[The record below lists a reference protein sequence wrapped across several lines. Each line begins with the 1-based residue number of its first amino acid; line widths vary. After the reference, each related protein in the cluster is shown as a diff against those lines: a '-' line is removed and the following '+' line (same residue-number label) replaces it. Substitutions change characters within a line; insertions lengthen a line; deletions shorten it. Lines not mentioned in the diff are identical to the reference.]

1 MHSAFPKYSVG
12 ERRVDACIHV
22 LGVIASIA
30 GAATLMVT
38 AIGSLPVVSIV
49 SLSVYSA
56 GLLAVF
62 SISAAYNLVI
72 WPRSKAILRRFD
84 HAAIYLKIAAT
95 YTPFALVK
103 MGGLVGFGLLAFVW
117 SVAAIGV
124 TAKLQFSERLVKTG
138 YVLYVAQGWAAV
150 IALEPLAAAVSGRV
164 LLLLGIGGGLYT
176 IGIAFHL
183 WNGLRYHNA
192 VWHAFVLVASG
203 CHYAAVV
210 DAVVFG

>member
-1 MHSAFPKYSVG
+1 MHSAFPNYSVG
-12 ERRVDACIHV
+12 ERRADGCIHV
-22 LGVIASIA
+22 LSVSAGIA
-30 GAATLMVT
+30 GVATLM
-38 AIGSLPVVSIV
+38 AMASGSLPVVSLIG
-49 SLSVYSA
+49 LSIYGA

-62 SISAAYNLVI
+62 SFSAAYNLVS

-103 MGGLVGFGLLAFVW
+103 MGGPVGFGLLAWVW
-117 SVAAIGV
+117 AVAAFGV
-124 TAKLQFSERLVKTG
+124 TAKLRYPERLVKTS
-138 YVLYVAQGWAAV
+138 YVLYVVQGWAGV

-164 LLLLGIGGGLYT
+164 LLLLGIGGVLYT

-183 WNGLRYHNA
+183 CNGLRYHNA
-192 VWHAFVLVASG
+192 VWHAFVLVASA

-210 DAVVFG
+210 DAVGFG